1 MSMTRTGWAWP
12 LSLAWLAACGP
23 DVSTDTG
30 GAGGATTSTTN
41 GGGGADPC
49 ETDEGYR
56 ICGGIHDCAKTGEC
70 ETCTLIVAEAQ
81 GLDHETAIC
90 FGSIPVGYLTSASA
104 CIDGGLLLPEYEYCV
119 PAEVGPL
126 FCDSGEGDI
135 LSFTDLQT
143 YDCTPLPE
151 PTVCPETEVLEL
163 CGDACGTCADPEA
176 NCSGR
181 SPRHPYSFCSV
192 GSLGRCGTDAPCD
205 KAGQGCLIY
214 VHEDD
219 PEAQAL
225 ADSRGRCIDIA
236 TCLAAAA
243 ELPGGAECLE

>member
-1 MSMTRTGWAWP
+1 MSVTRTGWAWP

-30 GAGGATTSTTN
+30 GAGGATTSTN

-70 ETCTLIVAEAQ
+70 ETCLLVVSEQQ
-81 GLDHETAIC
+81 GLDHQTAAC
-90 FGSIPVGYLTSASA
+90 SGSIPVSYLVGSAYS
-104 CIDGGLLLPEYEYCV
+104 CVDGGLIQPEPGQCF
-119 PAEVGPL
+119 PAELGPL
-126 FCDSGEGDI
+126 FCEAGDAAL
-135 LSFTDLQT
+135 LSFSDHQV
-143 YDCTPLPE
+143 YDCGPLPE
-151 PTVCPETEVLEL
+151 PSSCPDTEVLEL
-163 CGDACGTCADPEA
+163 CGDACGPCSDPDDR
-176 NCSGR
+176 CTGR
-181 SPRHPYSFCSV
+181 SPRHPYSFCHGGTS
-192 GSLGRCGTDAPCD
+192 GRCGTDKPCN
-205 KAGQGCLIY
+205 KAGRGCLIY

-219 PEAQAL
+219 PETQVL
-225 ADSRGRCIDIA
+225 ADAYGSCIDIA